1 MSWIRLRF
9 VRYKFV
15 RCRFVRY
22 RFRFVRYRYRFLLSK
37 HYLFSKTSS
46 SGNLEEVL
54 KICLN
59 LIFYGLFMY
68 VKFMVEKWQV
78 TLCRLHVVKNFV
90 QNFCNSKLNLPVK
103 LYEKWIKERTLLKK
117 KKNFTV
123 ILGYSRMAFAFVL
136 SQFDKS
142 AII

>member
-9 VRYKFV
+9 VRYRFV

-22 RFRFVRYRYRFLLSK
+22 RFRFVRYRYRLLLSK
-37 HYLFSKTSS
+37 HYLASKTSS
-46 SGNLEEVL
+46 SGHLEEVL
-54 KICLN
+54 KTCLN
-59 LIFYGLFMY
+59 LIFYGFFLY
-68 VKFMVEKWQV
+68 VKFMVDKWQV
-78 TLCRLHVVKNFV
+78 TLCRLHVVLNFA

-103 LYEKWIKERTLLKK
+103 LYEKWIKERTLLGK

-123 ILGYSRMAFAFVL
+123 ILGYSRMAFAFAL

>member
-1 MSWIRLRF
+1 MSDIN
-9 VRYKFV
+9 
-15 RCRFVRY
+15 
-22 RFRFVRYRYRFLLSK
+22 LLDVDLSDID
-37 HYLFSKTSS
+37 LDLLGTDIDSFSV
-46 SGNLEEVL
+46 N
-54 KICLN
+54 I
-59 LIFYGLFMY
+59 
-68 VKFMVEKWQV
+68 
-78 TLCRLHVVKNFV
+78 
-90 QNFCNSKLNLPVK
+90 LPVK